1 MIVSLGVWKTTG
13 IAGNADDRIYGLILH
28 FAACC
33 REAYKPLSRTLLY
46 KYLFSVDFGH
56 CALHGSPI
64 TDFRY
69 KKEQYG
75 PVPVEAL
82 YFLEEL
88 VDVGDLRMEERAHTA
103 VGKPYLAY
111 VTDFDMDSIDLADFF
126 DAAEQHTILCTA
138 HAFLEKTAAA
148 ASEESHCQ
156 YPWLS
161 TPNKAYISLEG
172 AKHCTFEWLNYFGV
186 EKDMEENEET
196 KAIREEIQRN
206 YKLNRIMK
214 EVATKKKSLNVTTKP
229 LSAE

>member
-1 MIVSLGVWKTTG
+1 MVQHVHKISM
-13 IAGNADDRIYGLILH
+13 DDRIQGLILH

-33 REAYKPLSRTLLY
+33 VEARKPLSRTLLY

-56 CALHGSPI
+56 FALHGSPI

-82 YFLEEL
+82 YYLEEL
-88 VDVGDLRMEERAHTA
+88 VEVGDLQVQEREHTA
-103 VGKPYLAY
+103 LGRLYTAY
-111 VTDFDMDSIDLADFF
+111 ATDFELESIDLRDFF
-126 DAAEQHTILCTA
+126 NDAEVQTIVSTSQ
-138 HAFLEKTAAA
+138 AFLGKTAAT

-161 TPNKAYISLEG
+161 TPNKGYIALEG
-172 AKHCTFEWLNYFGV
+172 ARHCTFEWLNYYG
-186 EKDMEENEET
+186 EGKDMDEHEET
-196 KAIREEIQRN
+196 KAIRDEVQRN
-206 YKLNRIMK
+206 LKLNRLMK
-214 EVATKKKSLNVTTKP
+214 EVGTKKKTLKITTKP